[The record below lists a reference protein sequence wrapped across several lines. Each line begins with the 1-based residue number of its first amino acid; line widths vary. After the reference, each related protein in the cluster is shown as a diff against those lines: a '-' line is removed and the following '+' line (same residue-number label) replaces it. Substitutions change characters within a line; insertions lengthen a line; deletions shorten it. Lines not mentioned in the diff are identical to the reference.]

1 MIKTT
6 IAIYQRWLFFA
17 DDYILW
23 LYFTNRSFLYYT
35 EKIFRFFSILP
46 YILGSEKESEIFM
59 RYIGN
64 IYRPPSEAYSLIVQ
78 MTVGCSHNRC
88 AFCNMYRDKHFFVRA
103 VEDVL
108 EDFAWCRER
117 YTHIKRIFLADGDA
131 LMASTADLM
140 RILKYIQTEIPECE
154 RVTCYASPKSVR
166 LKSDEE
172 LAMLRSANL
181 QMVYMGLE
189 SGDDDLLRKM
199 RKGCSAAQIVEAAHR
214 VRAAGIA
221 LSVTAISGL
230 GGKEHWQSHAQ
241 ATGAALSAMK
251 ADYVALLTLLIE
263 PGTEAADW
271 VTDGSLTLLNP
282 QEILEETYELLSHTD
297 SEGSVFRMN
306 HASNYLSL
314 RGTLNRD
321 KEAMLKKLHDGMEG
335 HLMLKHE
342 GFRAL

>member
-1 MIKTT
+1 
-6 IAIYQRWLFFA
+6 
-17 DDYILW
+17 
-23 LYFTNRSFLYYT
+23 
-35 EKIFRFFSILP
+35 
-46 YILGSEKESEIFM
+46 M

-88 AFCNMYRDKHFFVRA
+88 AFCNMYRDKHFFVRP

-108 EDFAWCRER
+108 EDFAWCRQR

-140 RILKYIQTEIPECE
+140 RILDYIKKEIPECE
-154 RVTCYASPKSVR
+154 RVACYASPKSIC

-172 LAMLRSANL
+172 LLMLRNANL
-181 QMVYMGLE
+181 RMMYMGLE
-189 SGDDDLLRKM
+189 SGDNDILRRM
-199 RKGCSAAQIVEAAHR
+199 RKGCSAEQMVQAVQRI
-214 VRAAGIA
+214 RAAGIKI
-221 LSVTAISGL
+221 SVTAISGL
-230 GGKEHWQSHAQ
+230 GGKENWQSHAK
-241 ATGAALSAMK
+241 ATGEALSAMK

-263 PGTEAADW
+263 PGTDVADW
-271 VTDGSLTLLNP
+271 VTDGSLTLLDP
-282 QEILEETYELLSHTD
+282 QEILEETHELLLHTD

-321 KEAMLKKLHDGMEG
+321 KEAMLQKLQAGIDG
-335 HLMLKHE
+335 HLLLKHE
-342 GFRAL
+342 GFRAF